1 MWCPLSLNILHSLIF
16 PQKLH
21 QRQNLSSFLESH
33 HSLWSNLIYI
43 PKQNVLLWFNENKF
57 FFLTTLHY
65 AGNHPQTRSPSHI
78 YMHHIYIY
86 WIFHHVKWTVNVYV
100 AFCSSV
106 YFSLSV
112 FCKWKQKQ
120 MGEMEQEKETRAKSI
135 ICVCLFFFLGRG
147 GGGPPPILGMRKV
160 TVELPLVFGF
170 CITFRRVTSILNFY
184 EHSREI
190 VSVILSVNCG
200 CFSDIP
206 STFSPFCSFHPYPI
220 MLFFSVN
227 TELV

>member
-1 MWCPLSLNILHSLIF
+1 MWLFALPCIFLCP
-16 PQKLH
+16 
-21 QRQNLSSFLESH
+21 SFA
-33 HSLWSNLIYI
+33 
-43 PKQNVLLWFNENKF
+43 NENK
-57 FFLTTLHY
+57 
-65 AGNHPQTRSPSHI
+65 N
-78 YMHHIYIY
+78 
-86 WIFHHVKWTVNVYV
+86 KWGRWSRKKRQEQKVLYV
-100 AFCSSV
+100 
-106 YFSLSV
+106 
-112 FCKWKQKQ
+112 
-120 MGEMEQEKETRAKSI
+120 
-135 ICVCLFFFLGRG
+135 CVCFFLGRG